1 MQDSYSISSNEVL
14 ADRADMAMCSIW
26 FSLDRYRQFD
36 LTGYFDYQ
44 CGKFLVPKPDVIN
57 AASYIY
63 LSMSINVWCCVAMS
77 FVATGIL
84 LTILS
89 RSGKWLHKNT
99 VYDNVSRSFLDV
111 LSIVTGHGVQQFT
124 PQSSINCLLLR

>member
-1 MQDSYSISSNEVL
+1 ML

-26 FSLDRYRQFD
+26 FSLERYQQFD

-63 LSMSINVWCCVAMS
+63 LSMSVMVWCCVSMS
-77 FVATGIL
+77 FVGTGFL

-89 RSGKWLHKNT
+89 RCGKLIRKKT

-111 LSIVTGHGVQQFT
+111 ISIVTGHGVQQFT
-124 PQSSINCLLLR
+124 SQSSINCLLLR